1 MKIVTIVGA
10 RPQFIKSAALSQA
23 FKASGKINE
32 VLVHTG
38 QHYDENMSHVFFEQM
53 KIKRPDYELT
63 LSEVTHAAMT
73 AQIMTLLEPIFVKEH
88 PDFVLVF
95 GDTNSTVA
103 AAMTAVKLGIRLIH
117 VEAGLRSY
125 NMQMP
130 EEVNRIITDRISNIL
145 LCPTEKALNN
155 LLKEGYT
162 DFDCKIENVGDVM
175 LDAALHFAPHA
186 MKPNCTVDSD
196 FLLLTMHRQENTSD
210 LKTLHKFAE
219 MIHRLA
225 GYKTVVFPIHPR
237 TRKALSGINFVVPD
251 NVVLLEPVGYLEMIW
266 LLQHCAL
273 VVTDSG
279 GLQKE
284 AFFFKKYCITLREQ
298 TEWTELIES
307 GVNKLVGI
315 DCDALF
321 EAIGFF
327 EHADNYAKFSIPFYG
342 SQAGQKITNLI
353 VEQSK
358 YEKQR

>member
-23 FKASGKINE
+23 FKANGNINE

-53 KIKRPDYELT
+53 KIKKPDYKLT

-73 AQIMTLLEPIFVKEH
+73 AQIMTLLEPIFVKEY

-125 NMQMP
+125 NVQMP

-155 LLKEGYT
+155 LLKEGYNN
-162 DFDCKIENVGDVM
+162 FDCKIENVGDVM
-175 LDAALHFAPHA
+175 LDAALYFAPHA
-186 MKPNCTVDSD
+186 MKPNCTIDSE

-210 LKTLHKFAE
+210 PKTLHKVAE

-225 GYKTVVFPIHPR
+225 GHKTVVFPIHPR
-237 TRKALSGINFVVPD
+237 TRKALSSINFDVPE
-251 NVVLLEPVGYLEMIW
+251 NVILLEPVGYLEMIW

-307 GVNKLVGI
+307 GVNKLVGM

-321 EAIGFF
+321 EAIRFL
-327 EHADNYAKFSIPFYG
+327 ERVDNDAKFSIPFYG
-342 SQAGQKITNLI
+342 NQAGQKITNLI
-353 VEQSK
+353 LEN
-358 YEKQR
+358 R